1 MRPLNRRGL
10 RLLSCWWKLLQP
22 SPPVFLLVPQQL
34 ALHFLLQPRTP
45 SFCPHR
51 PFRLLPMI
59 LYHSSYVWCT
69 RVHSSGKNVRAL
81 QPGVFSYFAVSHL
94 NTRNYVPIDLAQ
106 VSVCLV
112 LPKQVLLHPKDCRAC
127 FGFWLKLPQVS
138 ELVPPVHT
146 PPHVFWKSSRTGNNF
161 DTCRG
166 QANDSSGPRMVAR
179 ILDFDHSWFTNLS
192 RSVLQTR
199 GSDETICD
207 PSLGFKGLA
216 ICTSSITR
224 NHVS

>member
-1 MRPLNRRGL
+1 MTWHNS
-10 RLLSCWWKLLQP
+10 LS
-22 SPPVFLLVPQQL
+22 
-34 ALHFLLQPRTP
+34 
-45 SFCPHR
+45 
-51 PFRLLPMI
+51 
-59 LYHSSYVWCT
+59 
-69 RVHSSGKNVRAL
+69 
-81 QPGVFSYFAVSHL
+81 
-94 NTRNYVPIDLAQ
+94 
-106 VSVCLV
+106 CLV

-127 FGFWLKLPQVS
+127 FGFWLLPQVS

-179 ILDFDHSWFTNLS
+179 ILDFDHSWFPILS
-192 RSVLQTR
+192 RSVEPLHGPHVLQTR

-207 PSLGFKGLA
+207 PSLEFKGLA